1 MLFFIMIIQPYFI
14 VISTMIFS
22 QSLAVITLDN
32 INFYDNNFQDCYSNT
47 INHVKLMGWYNRYNQ
62 RKASK

>member
-1 MLFFIMIIQPYFI
+1 
-14 VISTMIFS
+14 MIFS
-22 QSLAVITLDN
+22 QSLAMITLDN

-47 INHVKLMGWYNRYNQ
+47 INHVKLMDWYNRYNQ